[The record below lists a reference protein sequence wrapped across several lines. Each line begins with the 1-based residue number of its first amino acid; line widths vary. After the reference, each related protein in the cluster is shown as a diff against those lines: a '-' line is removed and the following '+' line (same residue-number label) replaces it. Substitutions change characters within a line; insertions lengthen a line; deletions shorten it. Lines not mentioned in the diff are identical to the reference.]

1 MWEPV
6 SSEDL
11 GQRDLE
17 CWVSEAG
24 ANSQL
29 REKGNILS
37 NVLDSGRKQTV
48 QVVSVWGRH
57 LWAPVGSQI
66 VGEGGVIDRQGPE
79 KGEVEL

>member
-1 MWEPV
+1 MDGFGSLNKHPRMRILELGRLVMRRVVMWEPV

-37 NVLDSGRKQTV
+37 NVLDSGRK
-48 QVVSVWGRH
+48 
-57 LWAPVGSQI
+57 
-66 VGEGGVIDRQGPE
+66 
-79 KGEVEL
+79 